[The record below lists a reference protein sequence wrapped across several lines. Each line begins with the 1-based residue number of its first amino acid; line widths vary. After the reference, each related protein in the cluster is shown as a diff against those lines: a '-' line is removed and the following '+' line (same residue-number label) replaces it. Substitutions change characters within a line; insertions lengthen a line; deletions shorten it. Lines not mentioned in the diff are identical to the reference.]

1 LWQPDGLE
9 NNQFR
14 AHISGM
20 VEASPDIPP
29 NPSEFVNGRRITGY
43 GWGWMVDI
51 QRIRL
56 AKFPGNPMI
65 TRRRFDTLELA
76 REEALRLGPI
86 KEIDESEYASQTP

>member
-1 LWQPDGLE
+1 
-9 NNQFR
+9 
-14 AHISGM
+14 
-20 VEASPDIPP
+20 
-29 NPSEFVNGRRITGY
+29 
-43 GWGWMVDI
+43 MVDI